1 MKDQKDSL
9 QSRLLDFF
17 SEEDYKPLTVGEIE
31 DVFGFEDA
39 DEFKELVKTLVRM
52 EGQGLVVRSR
62 SNRYGLPERMN
73 LLRGKF
79 IGHAKGFGFVTPDIE
94 GMDDVFIPPH
104 EVNGAING
112 DIVLIRV
119 LKESFGDRREGTV
132 TKVVERGQT
141 SFVGTF
147 QANRGFGFVVLDD
160 KKLPMD
166 IFIAK
171 GDTLGAV
178 DGHKVV
184 VEVATWPED
193 LKSATGYITKILGHK
208 NDPGV
213 DILSILYKHDIPPEF
228 PDEVI
233 AAAQRVP
240 DEITE
245 ADIEGR
251 RDLRHET
258 IVTIDGA
265 DAKDLDDAV
274 TVTKNGDGTYKLGV
288 HIADV
293 SYYVT
298 QGSVID
304 IEAYD
309 RATSVYLTDR
319 VIPMI
324 PHRLSNG
331 ICSLNPQVDRLTL
344 SCEMIIDANG
354 NVISHEIFQSVIKT
368 TERMTYKDV
377 YKILVEQ
384 DEELITRYESLV
396 PMFKNMAELS
406 SILRHKREMRGA
418 IDFDFKESKVIV
430 NEDGWPVD
438 IELRERTVAEK
449 LIEDFMLAANETVAE
464 HFHWMNVPFLYRI
477 HEDPKPEKLQRFFEF
492 VTNFGILIKG
502 TGNTVHPKAL
512 QDVLKAI
519 DGMPEE
525 PVISTM
531 LLRSMQQAKY
541 YPESLGHFGLSTDF
555 YTHFTSPIRRYPD
568 LIVHRLIRTYLINKD
583 TSRETI
589 AQWSMAMDEIADHT
603 SERERRAVDA
613 ERDTDS
619 LKKAQYMS
627 DKIGEEF
634 EGIVSSIT
642 NFGIFVELPN
652 TIEGLVHISNM
663 TDDYYRFDDR
673 QMIMIGE
680 RTNRQFRIGD
690 EVMVRVANVIIEES
704 SIDFEIVG
712 MVTSYG
718 RTRKAAPTVIHA
730 RKNYNDNKGGSGS
743 RRGSRNEDERGGRGG
758 RRGGRNEEE
767 RSSRGSRR
775 GGRNEE
781 ERSSRDNH
789 RGGRSEEERGK
800 RGERRENDRDPRG
813 SRKDSSSP
821 GPKKRVKQKQKF
833 YEGIA
838 KKNKKKKS
846 KRK

>member
-1 MKDQKDSL
+1 MKDQKDTL

-17 SEEDYKPLTVGEIE
+17 SKDDYKPLTVGEIE
-31 DVFGFEDA
+31 DEFGFEDA
-39 DEFKELVKTLVRM
+39 EEFKELVKTLVRM

-79 IGHAKGFGFVTPDIE
+79 IGHAKGFGFVTPDVE

-104 EVNGAING
+104 EINGAING

-245 ADIEGR
+245 ADLVGR

-274 TVTKNGDGTYKLGV
+274 TVTKNVDGTYKLGV

-354 NVISHEIFQSVIKT
+354 NVVAHEIFQSVIKT

-377 YKILVEQ
+377 YKILEEQ
-384 DEELITRYESLV
+384 DEALIERYEPLV
-396 PMFKNMAELS
+396 PMFKNMAEMS
-406 SILRHKREMRGA
+406 GILRRKREMRGA

-430 NEDGWPVD
+430 NEEGWPVD

-519 DGMPEE
+519 EGMPEE

-568 LIVHRLIRTYLINKD
+568 LVVHRLIRTYLINKD

-613 ERDTDS
+613 ERDTDA

-690 EVMVRVANVIIEES
+690 EVTVRVANVIIEES

-730 RKNYNDNKGGSGS
+730 RKNYSDNKGGRS
-743 RRGSRNEDERGGRGG
+743 RRSTRNDEEKGGRGG
-758 RRGGRNEEE
+758 NRRGGRQEDDRGT
-767 RSSRGSRR
+767 RSSS
-775 GGRNEE
+775 
-781 ERSSRDNH
+781 
-789 RGGRSEEERGK
+789 K
-800 RGERRENDRDPRG
+800 QGERRESDRDPRG
-813 SRKDSSSP
+813 RRKDDSSP

-838 KKNKKKKS
+838 KKGKKKKT